1 MWWLQTY
8 INSARDQ
15 WHGSWWDHMGPGMMG
30 WGVSGSGWF
39 GVIFMVVWWIGV
51 LLGVAALVRWLFAW
65 NKQTQAFDPSP
76 ESALDIAK
84 KRYARGEID
93 QEQYRALKRELES

>member
-1 MWWLQTY
+1 MWWLQAFS
-8 INSARDQ
+8 NNPQDQ
-15 WHGSWWDHMGPGMMG
+15 WHGFWWDHMGPGMMG

-39 GVIFMVVWWIGV
+39 GVVFMIVWWLVVII
-51 LLGVAALVRWLFAW
+51 GVAALVRWLFAW
-65 NKQTQAFDPSP
+65 NQHSNAGSSPP
-76 ESALDIAK
+76 ESALDIAQ